1 MNSPKS
7 RRQFLADVGREML
20 VASVGYNA
28 ANDLGHH
35 ASCIEAT
42 SAVVF
47 CGENEDFI
55 ADADVLAAA
64 RREERTLVTENV
76 RDFRLLENALLAAGS
91 HHAGLVYTSN
101 RQFPRG
107 DPGTTGRLVRALD
120 PLLRTTPDLR
130 DRAVFLPSV
139 DR

>member
-1 MNSPKS
+1 MRLLLDEMYAPALAAALRARDHDVVSVHDAS
-7 RRQFLADVGREML
+7 HVFLVG
-20 VASVGYNA
+20 AS
-28 ANDLGHH
+28 
-35 ASCIEAT
+35 
-42 SAVVF
+42 
-47 CGENEDFI
+47 
-55 ADADVLAAA
+55 DADVLAAA

-130 DRAVFLPSV
+130 DRAVFLLSV